1 MTMNQDNH
9 APGQDDGFSSGGEEF
24 VFTEEKRP
32 VNRNMMVLLLIAV
45 VGGGLVYL
53 MYLRTRGG
61 IDLDSEATKVKSQQ
75 VAEFMKKGE
84 QDLKELDAVL
94 QKMQTQVGVME
105 SSPTA
110 SQVKTEDLRTNPFQV
125 EKDAP
130 PAEIAR
136 VPDNTP
142 VDETRMAV
150 MVLAKAEVQMITF
163 SARGSTCIVNNKLC
177 SEGDHITIS
186 GMQFTV
192 KQIATDFIVLQNG
205 AGEFK
210 VTMKGKGL

>member
-9 APGQDDGFSSGGEEF
+9 TPGQDDGFAAGGEEF
-24 VFTEEKRP
+24 VFTEEKKP
-32 VNRNMMVLLLIAV
+32 MNRNMMVLLLIAV

-61 IDLDSEATKVKSQQ
+61 LATDDEATKLKSQQ

-84 QDLKELDAVL
+84 EDLKALDAVL
-94 QKMQTQVGVME
+94 QKMQTQVDVMVAD
-105 SSPTA
+105 PA
-110 SQVKTEDLRTNPFQV
+110 PSQVKTEDLKTNPFQV

-136 VPDNTP
+136 VPETAT
-142 VDETRMAV
+142 VDETRMVA
-150 MVLAKAEVQMITF
+150 MVLSKAEVQVITF

-177 SEGDHITIS
+177 YEGDRITIS

-192 KQIATDFIVLQNG
+192 KQIAPDFIVLQNG
-205 AGEFK
+205 SGEFK
-210 VTMKGKGL
+210 VTMKSKGL

>member
-1 MTMNQDNH
+1 
-9 APGQDDGFSSGGEEF
+9 
-24 VFTEEKRP
+24 
-32 VNRNMMVLLLIAV
+32 
-45 VGGGLVYL
+45 
-53 MYLRTRGG
+53 MYLHTRGG
-61 IDLDSEATKVKSQQ
+61 IALDDEATKVKSQQ

-105 SSPTA
+105 SSAAA
-110 SQVKTEDLRTNPFQV
+110 SQVMTEDLKTNPFQV
-125 EKDAP
+125 EQVTP
-130 PAEIAR
+130 PVISR

-142 VDETRMAV
+142 VDETRMAA